1 MISKCCCCNRLL
13 CIPWLIMNEKLIL
26 KTMFLFHAFIICFHK
41 DSCTYW
47 NQSHITEGEK
57 SFSIVDKSSV
67 GLHGFLKTP
76 SFNVS
81 QEGERR
87 GIKAILNSKRLWRL
101 EVSCV
106 QAFFC
111 MCCCFS
117 YPFFNL
123 LVNYF
128 SLEAVAWT
136 CPVKKLF

>member
-1 MISKCCCCNRLL
+1 MLLLQSSFMYSVAYNEWKTYSQDNVPISCVYYLFSQRFLYLL
-13 CIPWLIMNEKLIL
+13 KSN
-26 KTMFLFHAFIICFHK
+26 
-41 DSCTYW
+41 SY
-47 NQSHITEGEK
+47 TEGEK
-57 SFSIVDKSSV
+57 LFSTVDKSSV

-106 QAFFC
+106 QVFFC

-136 CPVKKLF
+136 CSVKKLF